1 VVAMERR
8 AGYDGPAAEERYVDV
23 PGGALFTR
31 TIGAGPTV
39 VVIHGGPGTLDH
51 TYLLPYMDGL
61 ADFGR
66 LVYYDQRGHGRS
78 LGALSP
84 TDVTIERFVADLD
97 AVCAATGEDA
107 VTLLGHSW
115 GAHLALRFALR
126 HPARVARI
134 ILVNTAP
141 VTQADHQDFVAFR
154 RERGGSLIGELR
166 WLLTTTAYADGDPH
180 LEVDLLRRVFS
191 IGIVRPM
198 DVARLNLRVSRE
210 NVLRGR
216 IIAQRFEE
224 TLYSQPFDLLPD
236 LADLHVPTL
245 VLHGD
250 QDFVPGTIASG
261 IAAALPRARLAVLP
275 ACGHFAYLEA
285 SDAVHAEIA
294 KFIKDGISVRH

>member
-1 VVAMERR
+1 MVVAVEARV
-8 AGYDGPAAEERYVDV
+8 AFDGPTAEERFVDV

-31 TIGAGPTV
+31 TIGQGPVV

-51 TYLLPYMDGL
+51 TYLLPHMDGL
-61 ADFGR
+61 ADVGR

-84 TDVTIERFVADLD
+84 RDVTIDRFVADLE
-97 AVCAATGEDA
+97 AICAATGEDA

-141 VTQADHQDFVAFR
+141 VSRRDHQDFVAHR
-154 RERGGSLIGELR
+154 RERAGGLIDEQRRLMA
-166 WLLTTTAYADGDPH
+166 TTAYADGDPD

-198 DVARLNLRVSRE
+198 DVARLHLRVSHE
-210 NVLRGR
+210 NVQRGR
-216 IIAQRFEE
+216 VIAQRFEE
-224 TLYSQPFDLLPD
+224 TLFSRPFDLLPE
-236 LADLHVPTL
+236 LTGLNIPTL

-250 QDFVPGTIASG
+250 HDFVPESAVRHIS
-261 IAAALPRARLAVLP
+261 AALPRARLTVLP

-285 SDAVHAEIA
+285 SDALHDEVATFLRDA
-294 KFIKDGISVRH
+294 